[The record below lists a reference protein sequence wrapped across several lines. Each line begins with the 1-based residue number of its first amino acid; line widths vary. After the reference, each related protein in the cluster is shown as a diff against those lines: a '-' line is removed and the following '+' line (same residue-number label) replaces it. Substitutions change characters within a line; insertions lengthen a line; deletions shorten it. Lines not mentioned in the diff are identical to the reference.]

1 MKGQYVSVPVAS
13 GACFQAYLATSIE
26 GRGPGVVLCQEIFGV
41 NQAMRDVADL
51 LAEEGY
57 TVLVPD
63 LYWRQEPGVELG
75 YSEAEFGRAYALY
88 QGFDEALG
96 VDDIRASLKALKAL
110 PECTQG
116 ELGVV
121 GYCLGG
127 KLAYLAACR
136 LPEVACAVG
145 YYGVGIE
152 HATSEI
158 EGLQGRLVLHMAEQ
172 DQFCPA
178 QARSE
183 IQQAL
188 QAKPGVEIYVYP
200 GVDHAFA
207 RPNGHH
213 YHKPSA
219 LLAHERTIAALRRT
233 LGPDYNLSDL
243 WDEHVRHEFDTRD
256 VPATMATMVAE
267 PYVNHI
273 PTMTGGVGAKE
284 LSRFYQ
290 HHFVHGNPKDMALT
304 PLSRTVGASQIV
316 DEFIMSFT
324 HDVEI
329 DWMLPGVAPTGRR
342 VEIPMLGVVKFRGPK
357 LYHEHIY
364 WDQASV
370 LVQIGL
376 LDPSGL
382 PVAGVVTA
390 HKLLDESLPS
400 NTLMPSWNS
409 SADKP
414 VQGVDHV

>member
-13 GACFQAYLATSIE
+13 GGHFQAYLATSVD

-41 NQAMRDVADL
+41 NQAMREVADL

-75 YSEAEFGRAYALY
+75 YTEADFGRAYELY

-96 VDDIRASLKALKAL
+96 IDDIRASLNALQSL
-110 PECTQG
+110 PQCKPVD
-116 ELGVV
+116 LGVV

-152 HATSEI
+152 NALPEAES
-158 EGLQGRLVLHMAEQ
+158 LQGRLVLHMAEQ

-178 QARSE
+178 EARSA
-183 IQQAL
+183 IQKVL
-188 QAKPGVEIYVYP
+188 NDKPGVELYVYP

-219 LLAHERTIAALRRT
+219 LLAHERTVAALRRV

-324 HDVEI
+324 HDSEI
-329 DWMLPGVAPTGRR
+329 DWMLPGVAPTGRY

-376 LDPSGL
+376 LDPTGL

-390 HKLLDESLPS
+390 RKLLDESLPS
-400 NTLMPSWNS
+400 NTLMPSWAS
-409 SADKP
+409 SVDKS
-414 VQGVDHV
+414 V

>member
-1 MKGQYVSVPVAS
+1 
-13 GACFQAYLATSIE
+13 
-26 GRGPGVVLCQEIFGV
+26 
-41 NQAMRDVADL
+41 
-51 LAEEGY
+51 
-57 TVLVPD
+57 
-63 LYWRQEPGVELG
+63 
-75 YSEAEFGRAYALY
+75 
-88 QGFDEALG
+88 
-96 VDDIRASLKALKAL
+96 
-110 PECTQG
+110 
-116 ELGVV
+116 
-121 GYCLGG
+121 
-127 KLAYLAACR
+127 
-136 LPEVACAVG
+136 VACAVG

-152 HATSEI
+152 TALSEI
-158 EGLQGRLVLHMAEQ
+158 EGLQGRLVLHMAER

-178 QARSE
+178 EARSA
-183 IQQAL
+183 IQETL
-188 QAKPGVEIYVYP
+188 QNKPGVELYVYP

-219 LLAHERTIAALRRT
+219 LLAHERSIAVLRRV

-256 VPATMATMVAE
+256 VLATMATMVAE

-273 PTMTGGVGAKE
+273 PTMTGGVGSKE

-316 DEFIMSFT
+316 DEFIMTFT
-324 HDVEI
+324 HDTEI
-329 DWMLPGVAPTGRR
+329 DWMLPGVAPTGRY
-342 VEIPMLGVVKFRGPK
+342 VEIPMLGVIKFRGPK

-370 LVQIGL
+370 LVQVGL
-376 LDPSGL
+376 LDPTGL

-390 HKLLDESLPS
+390 QKLLDESLPS
-400 NTLMPSWNS
+400 NTLMPSWAS

-414 VQGVDHV
+414 V